1 MPLKRRQIAWRAAQD
16 LADGAYVNLG
26 IGLPTMVSD
35 FIPADREIVLHS
47 ENGVLG
53 VGPAPGDNEVDWDLI
68 NAGKQ
73 PITLVTGGSYV
84 HHTDSFL
91 MIRGGHLDLALLG
104 AFEVSEKGDLANWTT
119 DDPAFPPG
127 VGGAMDLAVGAK
139 EIRVLVEH
147 TTKSGAPRIR
157 RQCGYP
163 LTAAAVVRRIYTDLA
178 VIDVT
183 PRGWSCARW
192 SRTSIFRRCRPKP
205 KRPYARPRTSAR
217 SARLSFKVACP
228 ASSRSGRSAQF
239 RRRCRRARGI

>member
-16 LADGAYVNLG
+16 LPEGAYVNLG
-26 IGLPTMVSD
+26 IGLPTLVSD
-35 FIPADREIVLHS
+35 FLPEGREIVLHS

-53 VGPAPGDNEVDWDLI
+53 VGPAPSDNEVDWDLI

-119 DDPAFPPG
+119 DDPGFPPG

-147 TTKSGAPRIR
+147 TTKTGAPRIR

-183 PRGWSCARW
+183 SEGLVVREMVEDIDLAALQAK
-192 SRTSIFRRCRPKP
+192 TE
-205 KRPYARPRTSAR
+205 AM
-217 SARLSFKVACP
+217 LHP
-228 ASSRSGRSAQF
+228 APDL
-239 RRRCRRARGI
+239 RALRAPAV

>member
-16 LADGAYVNLG
+16 LAEGSYVNLG
-26 IGLPTMVSD
+26 IGLPTLVSD
-35 FIPADREIVLHS
+35 FIPTDREIVLHS

-53 VGPAPGDNEVDWDLI
+53 VGPAPGDNEIDWDLN

-73 PITLVTGGSYV
+73 PVTLVTGGSYV

-104 AFEVSEKGDLANWTT
+104 AFEVSERGDLANWTT
-119 DDPAFPPG
+119 DDPGFPPG

-157 RQCGYP
+157 RRCGYP

-183 PRGWSCARW
+183 PEGLIVREMIEDIDLPALQAKTEAKLRAAPDM
-192 SRTSIFRRCRPKP
+192 RPL
-205 KRPYARPRTSAR
+205 RA
-217 SARLSFKVACP
+217 P
-228 ASSRSGRSAQF
+228 AV
-239 RRRCRRARGI
+239 

>member
-1 MPLKRRQIAWRAAQD
+1 MPLNRRQIAWRAAQD
-16 LADGAYVNLG
+16 LKDGAYVNLG
-26 IGLPTMVSD
+26 IGLPTLVAD
-35 FIPADREIVLHS
+35 FIPTDREIVLHS

-53 VGPAPGDNEVDWDLI
+53 VGPAPSDNEVDWDLI

-91 MIRGGHLDLALLG
+91 MIRGSHLDLALLG

-119 DDPAFPPG
+119 DDPGFPPG

-147 TTKSGAPRIR
+147 TTKGGAPRIR
-157 RQCGYP
+157 RRCQYP

-183 PRGWSCARW
+183 ADGLVLRELVEDVELPALQAR
-192 SRTSIFRRCRPKP
+192 TEAAIH
-205 KRPYARPRTSAR
+205 
-217 SARLSFKVACP
+217 P
-228 ASSRSGRSAQF
+228 APDLKIL
-239 RRRCRRARGI
+239 RAPLL

>member
-1 MPLKRRQIAWRAAQD
+1 MAGSEAAHDDYLVGGSRMPLKRRQIAWRAAQD

-104 AFEVSEKGDLANWTT
+104 AFEVSENGDLANWTT

-147 TTKSGAPRIR
+147 TTKSGTPRIR

-163 LTAAAVVRRIYTDLA
+163 LTAAGVVRRIYTDLA

-183 PRGWSCARW
+183 SEGLVVREIVEDIDFPALQAK
-192 SRTSIFRRCRPKP
+192 TEAALRPAP
-205 KRPYARPRTSAR
+205 DLRPLRA
-217 SARLSFKVACP
+217 P
-228 ASSRSGRSAQF
+228 AV
-239 RRRCRRARGI
+239 

>member
-1 MPLKRRQIAWRAAQD
+1 
-16 LADGAYVNLG
+16 
-26 IGLPTMVSD
+26 
-35 FIPADREIVLHS
+35 
-47 ENGVLG
+47 
-53 VGPAPGDNEVDWDLI
+53 PAPGANEVDLDLV

-73 PITLVTGGSYV
+73 PVTLLTGGSYI

-104 AFEVSEKGDLANWTT
+104 AFEVAENGDLANWTT
-119 DDPAFPPG
+119 DDPTFPPG
-127 VGGAMDLAVGAK
+127 VGGAMDLAVGAQ

-183 PRGWSCARW
+183 ADGLVVREMVEDIELPALQAR
-192 SRTSIFRRCRPKP
+192 TEAALHPAPDLRP
-205 KRPYARPRTSAR
+205 
-217 SARLSFKVACP
+217 L
-228 ASSRSGRSAQF
+228 
-239 RRRCRRARGI
+239 RAPVV

>member
-1 MPLKRRQIAWRAAQD
+1 MPLNRRQIAWRAAQD

-26 IGLPTMVSD
+26 IGLPTLVSD

-47 ENGVLG
+47 ENGILG
-53 VGPAPGDNEVDWDLI
+53 VGPAPGANAVDPDLI

-73 PITLVTGGSYV
+73 PVTLVTGGSYV

-104 AFEVSEKGDLANWTT
+104 AFEVAENGDLANWTT
-119 DDPAFPPG
+119 DDPQFPPG

-147 TTKSGAPRIR
+147 TTKAGAPRIR
-157 RQCGYP
+157 RRCQYP
-163 LTAAAVVRRIYTDLA
+163 LTAAAAVRRIYTDLA

-183 PRGWSCARW
+183 PEGLVLREIAADIDLAQLQAKTEAGL
-192 SRTSIFRRCRPKP
+192 RPAPDLKP
-205 KRPYARPRTSAR
+205 LRA
-217 SARLSFKVACP
+217 P
-228 ASSRSGRSAQF
+228 AV
-239 RRRCRRARGI
+239 

>member
-1 MPLKRRQIAWRAAQD
+1 MPIKRRQIAWRAAQD

-26 IGLPTMVSD
+26 IGLPTLVSD

-47 ENGVLG
+47 ENGILG
-53 VGPAPGDNEVDWDLI
+53 VGPAPSDNEVEWDLI

-73 PITLVTGGSYV
+73 PVTLISGGSYV

-119 DDPAFPPG
+119 DDPRFPPG

-147 TTKSGAPRIR
+147 NTKAGAPRIR
-157 RQCGYP
+157 RHCGYP
-163 LTAAAVVRRIYTDLA
+163 LTAAAVVHRIYTDLA

-183 PRGWSCARW
+183 PKGLVVREMVEDIDFPTLQAKTEAALRPAPDMRPLCA
-192 SRTSIFRRCRPKP
+192 
-205 KRPYARPRTSAR
+205 
-217 SARLSFKVACP
+217 P
-228 ASSRSGRSAQF
+228 AM
-239 RRRCRRARGI
+239 

>member
-16 LADGAYVNLG
+16 LVDGAYVNLG
-26 IGLPTMVSD
+26 IGLPTLVSD
-35 FIPADREIVLHS
+35 FIPPDREIVLHS

-53 VGPAPGDNEVDWDLI
+53 VGPAPGDNEIDWDLI

-73 PITLVTGGSYV
+73 PVTLVTGGSYV

-104 AFEVSEKGDLANWTT
+104 AFEVSERGDLANWTT
-119 DDPAFPPG
+119 DDPGFPPG
-127 VGGAMDLAVGAK
+127 VGGAMDLAVGAR

-147 TTKSGAPRIR
+147 TTKAGAPRIR
-157 RQCGYP
+157 RHCGYP

-183 PRGWSCARW
+183 PEGLIVREMVEDIDLPVLQTKTEASL
-192 SRTSIFRRCRPKP
+192 
-205 KRPYARPRTSAR
+205 
-217 SARLSFKVACP
+217 RLAPDAKVLRAP
-228 ASSRSGRSAQF
+228 AL
-239 RRRCRRARGI
+239 